1 MGKKSK
7 PKLQQQPLEDPASL
21 FPWCSWCGE
30 QDHRWR
36 ACPEGLPADW
46 CGRCEEYGH
55 NWAGCPYAPA
65 QVSAATPVAPGPL
78 VSPTSR
84 EVRDGLMDKDEDI
97 HYDLPRVIYA
107 PWHRDGEPW
116 EAWEEQCHPVS
127 FQEVAAMMLCY
138 LAEDMGGAPPVQ
150 VTEGVELPVQ
160 GERGEVR
167 LPPDLLSEEPA
178 AFPLLSEEP
187 AACPLLSEEPAACPL
202 LSEEPAAFPLLSEE
216 PAAFPLLSEE
226 PAAFPLLSEEPA
238 TKKGGEVRE
247 LPPPQPRPPSLQ
259 ASPALP
265 WEVPCPG
272 SVDTGPECADLP
284 PLDLAPRSQDSQAQ
298 SPAWSLAPLPLD
310 FQMSLRRRKTSP
322 RNGQT
327 FPLLV
332 ASFPLPTALLPL
344 ESQTSL
350 RRSTATRLCLPV
362 RAPGHQPALWSPW
375 TCRLGPSLLV
385 LGPSLEMPEGPT
397 HPQARPWKRAKIS
410 RVEGGGL

>member
-7 PKLQQQPLEDPASL
+7 QKLQQQPLEDPASL
-21 FPWCSWCGE
+21 FPWCSWCGKE
-30 QDHRWR
+30 DHRWR
-36 ACPEGLPADW
+36 ACPEGPPADW

-65 QVSAATPVAPGPL
+65 QASAATPVAPVPL

-84 EVRDGLMDKDEDI
+84 EVRDGLMDKHEDI

-167 LPPDLLSEEPA
+167 LPPEPEEEEPAAFPLLSEEPA

-216 PAAFPLLSEE
+216 PAAFPLLFNLIFINHCIYMASNI
-226 PAAFPLLSEEPA
+226 PLVFGILNNPNIYSA
-238 TKKGGEVRE
+238 
-247 LPPPQPRPPSLQ
+247 
-259 ASPALP
+259 
-265 WEVPCPG
+265 
-272 SVDTGPECADLP
+272 
-284 PLDLAPRSQDSQAQ
+284 
-298 SPAWSLAPLPLD
+298 
-310 FQMSLRRRKTSP
+310 M
-322 RNGQT
+322 
-327 FPLLV
+327 
-332 ASFPLPTALLPL
+332 
-344 ESQTSL
+344 
-350 RRSTATRLCLPV
+350 
-362 RAPGHQPALWSPW
+362 
-375 TCRLGPSLLV
+375 
-385 LGPSLEMPEGPT
+385 
-397 HPQARPWKRAKIS
+397 
-410 RVEGGGL
+410 